1 MGQSRPEDGAHEGRA
16 GERLTPRVGGTDAPK
31 VRVRDA
37 GSRHCSSEGAGRRF
51 QTGEQSARGGDLE
64 TRAGRGPDR
73 REKQLPYQRHRRTL
87 WRSLHPSAPASL
99 GLQTGQV
106 WLHSVKTGFILGD

>member
-51 QTGEQSARGGDLE
+51 QKGEQSARGG
-64 TRAGRGPDR
+64 TW
-73 REKQLPYQRHRRTL
+73 RHEQGE
-87 WRSLHPSAPASL
+87 A
-99 GLQTGQV
+99 QTGGKSNFPIRGTGERCGGPFTPLPQ
-106 WLHSVKTGFILGD
+106 LHWGFRLGKSGFIQ